1 MDVGQWPA
9 VSPPPPPPTAPPTL
23 PPYGYAVAVQP
34 WFAPPA
40 PAPARRTW
48 VGVTAVLLA
57 LASVAV
63 SVLAVV
69 MRPAVANPSGLHAVT
84 DISSA
89 PWSAEFVDTSG
100 APARWDPCTP
110 IHYVVD
116 PDFAPAGATADV
128 TEAFAR
134 LHAAS
139 GLTFVSDGTTQERPT
154 SGRQAYQPT
163 VYGHAWAPVLISW
176 SPPAGTDLL
185 NEPKA
190 EAVTVPVAVG
200 SAAHTGGGSIV
211 SAEVVLNTARQLPVG
226 FGPGPSEG
234 EVLMHE
240 LGHAVGLGHV
250 NNIGDAM
257 YPTVRGLA
265 AYGPGDLEGFAAV
278 GAAAGCHAAPPAR
291 TLDVPPLPLG

>member
-1 MDVGQWPA
+1 MSGGQWPA
-9 VSPPPPPPTAPPTL
+9 GSPPPPPPTAPPTL
-23 PPYGYAVAVQP
+23 PPYGYAVPVQP
-34 WFAPPA
+34 WSAP

-69 MRPAVANPSGLHAVT
+69 LRPSAVNAGGLHAVT

-100 APARWDPCTP
+100 AAARWDPCTP

-116 PDFAPAGATADV
+116 PAYAPAGAMVDV
-128 TEAFAR
+128 SEAFAR
-134 LHAAS
+134 LHAVS
-139 GLTFVSDGTTQERPT
+139 GLTFALDGTTQERPT
-154 SGRQAYQPT
+154 RGRQAYQPT

-176 SPPAGTDLL
+176 SPPSGTDLL
-185 NEPKA
+185 SEPKA

-200 SAAHTGGGSIV
+200 SKSRTGGGSIV

-265 AYGPGDLEGFAAV
+265 SYGPGDREGFAAV

-291 TLDVPPLPLG
+291 ALDVPPLPQG